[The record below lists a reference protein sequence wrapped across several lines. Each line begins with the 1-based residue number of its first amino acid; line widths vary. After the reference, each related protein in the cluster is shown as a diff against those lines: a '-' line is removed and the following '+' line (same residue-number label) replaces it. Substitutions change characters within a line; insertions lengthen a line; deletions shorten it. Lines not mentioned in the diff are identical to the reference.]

1 MSFLNQVWGT
11 DPVAWPG
18 KEMGPLGKLSEIEG
32 PLNRTR
38 GSDHQY
44 LYGLILMLQPVS
56 LELPEVFALI

>member
-1 MSFLNQVWGT
+1 MWGT

>member
-1 MSFLNQVWGT
+1 MPFLNQVWGT
-11 DPVAWPG
+11 DPAAWPG
-18 KEMGPLGKLSEIEG
+18 KEMGPLGKLSETEG

-56 LELPEVFALI
+56 LESPEVFALI